1 MAQINTCLKRTFTI
15 FNIFFAIVGGVII
28 SLALLA
34 QFSTSFQEGGNLEGR
49 VNGLFSLYIVGAIIM
64 VLAILGAYGAHKE
77 SRVALIVFLVCMVLG
92 CLVMFRYAVPVAV
105 MRPQVEGMMEE
116 RFRMYLPL
124 DENSENVKNMADNL
138 QKTFHCCGLF
148 SYNDWNNIPE
158 SCKCNP
164 EEEEEGKCQTVSY
177 RSYLLIFL
185 SFQSLMERS
194 TSIYTQTCFPIIMHY
209 ILLGFDIVLGVFFT
223 LAILAL
229 LGMILSSVM
238 IHQMRYPNR
247 PPILL
252 TVSTVL
258 STSPPKY
265 EELYNS
271 PPY

>member
-1 MAQINTCLKRTFTI
+1 MHKKNREAKNVGSWNVRCVTVSLG
-15 FNIFFAIVGGVII
+15 IVGGVII
-28 SLALLA
+28 SLTLLA

-49 VNGLFSLYIVGAIIM
+49 VNGLFGLYIVGAIIM

-105 MRPQVEGMMEE
+105 MRPQVEGMMEDK
-116 RFRMYLPL
+116 FRNYLPL
-124 DENSENVKNMADNL
+124 DEHSEDVKNMADNL

-148 SYNDWNNIPE
+148 SYNDWKNIPE
-158 SCKCNP
+158 SCKCNL

-177 RSYLLIFL
+177 RY
-185 SFQSLMERS
+185 LMERS
-194 TSIYTQTCFPIIMHY
+194 TSVYTQTCFPIIMHY
-209 ILLGFDIVLGVFFT
+209 FLLAFDIVLGVVFT

-238 IHQMRYPNR
+238 IHQMRHPNR

-252 TVSTVL
+252 TVSTVF

-265 EELYNS
+265 EELYNP

>member
-1 MAQINTCLKRTFTI
+1 MAQINTCLKRTFII

-34 QFSTSFQEGGNLEGR
+34 QFSTSIQEGGNLEGR
-49 VNGLFSLYIVGAIIM
+49 DSGLFSLYIMGAIIM

-92 CLVMFRYAVPVAV
+92 CLVMFKYAVPVAI
-105 MRPQVEGMMEE
+105 MRPQIEGIMENK
-116 RFRMYLPL
+116 FRMFLPL
-124 DENSENVKNMADNL
+124 DENSRDMKNMADNI
-138 QKTFHCCGLF
+138 QKIFHCCGLF
-148 SYNDWNNIPE
+148 SYKDWNNIPE
-158 SCKCNP
+158 SCKCNL
-164 EEEEEGKCQTVSY
+164 EEEEEGKCQTVGY
-177 RSYLLIFL
+177 R
-185 SFQSLMERS
+185 SLMERS

-209 ILLGFDIVLGVFFT
+209 FLLGFDIVLGVFFT

-229 LGMILSSVM
+229 LGTILSSAM

-252 TVSTVL
+252 TVPTVL

-265 EELYNS
+265 EELYNP